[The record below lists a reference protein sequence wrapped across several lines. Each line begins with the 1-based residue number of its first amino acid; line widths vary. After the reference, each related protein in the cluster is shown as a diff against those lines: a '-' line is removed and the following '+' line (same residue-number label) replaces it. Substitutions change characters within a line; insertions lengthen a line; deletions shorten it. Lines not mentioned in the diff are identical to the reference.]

1 MRSNCPRAAGIIA
14 IPNRYMHNPVETASL
29 PDLEHAAELLAHYFL
44 VVTPS
49 SDFTP

>member
-14 IPNRYMHNPVETASL
+14 IPNRYMHNPVEMVSL